1 MTYSDSFTC
10 DDNTIQ
16 TGETIDG
23 EGTIDCFDNCVG
35 TLGYLHY
42 QCTDY
47 STNEDWS
54 SGKGRITA
62 TLTSSYPS
70 YSYNYGSSVFHFGF
84 KGQAWI
90 NTLVIG
96 SGGSWQLKTTADL
109 TYRSDIGRINS
120 SPRAEVS
127 PIVRL
132 QRGCNH
138 TVIIPGKHKHFE
150 FKVL

>member
-1 MTYSDSFTC
+1 NEVIIDYRISWRMTYSTSFNC
-10 DDNTIQ
+10 NDYTIQ
-16 TGETIDG
+16 EGTRIGG
-23 EGTIDCFDNCVG
+23 EGTIACFDNCIG
-35 TLGYLHY
+35 SLGYLYY

-62 TLTSSYPS
+62 TLTRSY
-70 YSYNYGSSVFHFGF
+70 YSYSSVFEFGF
-84 KGQAWI
+84 QGSAWI
-90 NTLVIG
+90 NTLEVG
-96 SGGSWQLKTTADL
+96 SGGSWILRARADL

-138 TVIIPGKHKHFE
+138 TVIIP
-150 FKVL
+150 